1 MTTDASSC
9 AMEAVHRAGEQ
20 EDQFIDL
27 DLLNQCLL
35 VLISG

>member
-9 AMEAVHRAGEQ
+9 AMEAVHRGEQ